1 MNIIALTRHSPLAL
15 EEALRQVPLLNQPEI
30 RVYERALISLET
42 IHPDCLH
49 PPQNYVWLAELK
61 KVQELRWSLRDWG
74 VDLFRLDGYV
84 TYTVRH
90 PDGSEGVYDVYP
102 PIVEESFEAD
112 GRVALIINDGMHRV
126 YLARLEWVI
135 PQVVYIRGV
144 PKDYPY
150 YAFPR
155 SEGWQGI
162 EILADN
168 PDPARYLKKCHR
180 LRDNKRLYRDFQAVF
195 KNVGRSRSA
204 LLGGESPGDPAR
216 G

>member
-1 MNIIALTRHSPLAL
+1 MDIIALERHSPPAL
-15 EEALRQVPLLNQPEI
+15 VEALRRVPLLNQPEI
-30 RVYERALISLET
+30 RVYERALITLEM

-49 PPQNYVWLAELK
+49 PTQNYIWLQELR

-84 TYTVRH
+84 TYTVRRA
-90 PDGSEGVYDVYP
+90 DGSETSYDVYP

-112 GRVALIINDGMHRV
+112 GRVALLINDGMHRV
-126 YLARLEWVI
+126 YLARLEHLI

-144 PKDYPY
+144 PKAYPY

-155 SEGWQGI
+155 PEGWQGI
-162 EILADN
+162 DVLADN

-180 LRDNKRLYRDFQAVF
+180 IRDNKSLYRDFQAVF
-195 KNVGRSRSA
+195 RNVGRSRSR
-204 LLGGESPGDPAR
+204 LLGGSGPERSG
-216 G
+216 